1 MLNEKREEIFIQKHE
16 LVRLLNAL
24 SREGRRAGGG
34 LCIVY
39 SKRNGGGAE
48 CRKDTSTPGRAYY
61 IMNKVGGAY
70 KTIEP
75 MDSATLHLPSD
86 RDAY

>member
-1 MLNEKREEIFIQKHE
+1 MHYH
-16 LVRLLNAL
+16 VTGWD
-24 SREGRRAGGG
+24 GRRGF
-34 LCIVY
+34 CIVC
-39 SKRNGGGAE
+39 SKGHGGGAE

-61 IMNKVGGAY
+61 IMSKVRGAY
-70 KTIEP
+70 KTIAP